1 MKGLSLANIASA
13 CGGTYMGPENTRN
26 QEITGVAIDSRKIEE
41 GFLFVPIKGAR
52 VDGHDFIEQVMKAG
66 ALCTLSEHPLDGA
79 SYPYILV
86 DSSEQALK
94 DLARFYRSQLDLKV
108 IGITG
113 SVGKTSTKELIA
125 SVLEQKYRVLK
136 TEGNYNNEIGL
147 PLTIFRLTEED
158 EIAVLEMGIDHFGEM
173 HRLADIARPDVCV
186 ITNIGYA
193 HLENL
198 GSREGILQAKTEM
211 FDHLQPEFA
220 VVLNGD
226 DDMLRTVA
234 DVHGQKPV
242 FFGIDSAA
250 PVFASHIENRGLK
263 GTLCTIQLPACGDV
277 PETTIQADIPIPG
290 KHMVYNALAGA
301 YIGHLFG
308 LTPKEIEAGI
318 HALQPVT
325 GRNHLIE
332 TETLTILDDCYNAN
346 PASMRASLD
355 VLALATGRRAAVM
368 GDMKELGENE
378 NQLHFETGEYAARK
392 GIDMIICIGPLA
404 KQMYQGARNIASG
417 NTILYYPD
425 KEGFLRDLPSLFEAG
440 DTILVKASNSM
451 KFPEIVEAL
460 TAFHISAEADT
471 ISEMANEAVAT
482 TNTEEGAAQ

>member
-1 MKGLSLANIASA
+1 M
-13 CGGTYMGPENTRN
+13 
-26 QEITGVAIDSRKIEE
+26 
-41 GFLFVPIKGAR
+41 
-52 VDGHDFIEQVMKAG
+52 
-66 ALCTLSEHPLDGA
+66 
-79 SYPYILV
+79 
-86 DSSEQALK
+86 
-94 DLARFYRSQLDLKV
+94 
-108 IGITG
+108 
-113 SVGKTSTKELIA
+113 GKTSTKELIA

-173 HRLADIARPDVCV
+173 HRLADIARPNVCV

-211 FDHLQPEFA
+211 FEHLQPEFA

-263 GTLCTIQLPACGDV
+263 GTLCTIQLPACGDFS
-277 PETTIQADIPIPG
+277 ETTIQADIPIPG

-308 LTPKEIEAGI
+308 LSPEEIETGI
-318 HALQPVT
+318 HSLQPVT

-332 TETLTILDDCYNAN
+332 TDTLMILDDCYNAN

-355 VLALATGRRAAVM
+355 VLALATGRRVAVM

-378 NQLHFETGEYAARK
+378 EQLHFETGEYAARK
-392 GIDMIICIGPLA
+392 GIDTIVCIGPLA
-404 KQMYQGARNIASG
+404 CQMYLGAKNLASG
-417 NTILYYPD
+417 NTVLHYTGK
-425 KEGFLRDLPSLFEAG
+425 KEFLHDLPSLFEAG
-440 DTILVKASNSM
+440 DTVLVKASNSM
-451 KFPEIVEAL
+451 KFSEIVEAL
-460 TAFHISAEADT
+460 TEFEA
-471 ISEMANEAVAT
+471 
-482 TNTEEGAAQ
+482 NTKDEIEKGAKQ

>member
-1 MKGLSLANIASA
+1 MKGLSLAAIATA
-13 CGGTYMGPENTRN
+13 CGGTCFGPKELLHR
-26 QEITGVAIDSRKIEE
+26 EITGVAIDSRKIEE

-52 VDGHDFIEQVMKAG
+52 ADGHDFIEQVMEQG
-66 ALCTLSEHPLDGA
+66 ALCTLSEHPLGNV

-86 DSSEQALK
+86 TSTEQALK
-94 DLARFYRSQLDLKV
+94 DLARYYRSQLNLKV

-173 HRLADIARPDVCV
+173 HRLADIARPDVGV

-198 GSREGILQAKTEM
+198 GSREGILKAKTEM
-211 FDHLQPEFA
+211 FDHLQPDFS

-226 DDMLRTVA
+226 DDMLRTITE
-234 DVHGQKPV
+234 VHGQKPV

-263 GTLCTIQLPACGDV
+263 GTLCTIQLPACQSF
-277 PETTIQADIPIPG
+277 PEITIQADIPIPG
-290 KHMVYNALAGA
+290 RHMVYNALAA
-301 YIGHLFG
+301 SYIGRLFG
-308 LTPKEIEAGI
+308 LSKEEIEAGI
-318 HALQPVT
+318 HALQPVA

-332 TETLTILDDCYNAN
+332 TPALTILDDCYNAN
-346 PASMRASLD
+346 PASMKASLD
-355 VLALATGRRAAVM
+355 VLSLACGHRTAVL

-378 NQLHFETGEYAARK
+378 DRLHFETGEYAARK
-392 GIDMIICIGPLA
+392 GIDQIICIGPLA
-404 KQMYQGARNIASG
+404 ENMYQGAKNIASG
-417 NTILYYPD
+417 NTVLYYSD
-425 KEGFLRDLPSLFEAG
+425 KEQFLKELPSLFHAG

-451 KFPEIVEAL
+451 KFAEIV
-460 TAFHISAEADT
+460 DT
-471 ISEMANEAVAT
+471 LKKFDCPDTGSTDKGET
-482 TNTEEGAAQ
+482 L

>member
-13 CGGTYMGPENTRN
+13 CGGTYRGSEDARN
-26 QEITGVAIDSRKIEE
+26 REITGVAIDSRKIEKD
-41 GFLFVPIKGAR
+41 FLFVPIKGAR
-52 VDGHDFIEQVMKAG
+52 VDGHDFIEQVMEKE
-66 ALCTLSEHPLDGA
+66 ALCTLSEHPLTGA
-79 SYPYILV
+79 QYPYILV
-86 DSSEQALK
+86 NSTEQALK
-94 DLARFYRSQLDLKV
+94 DLAHFYRSQLDLKV

-173 HRLADIARPDVCV
+173 HRLADIARPNVCV

-211 FDHLQPEFA
+211 FEHLQPEFA

-263 GTLCTIQLPACGDV
+263 GTLCTIQLPACGDFS
-277 PETTIQADIPIPG
+277 ETTIQADIPIPG

-308 LTPKEIEAGI
+308 LSPEEIETGI
-318 HALQPVT
+318 HSLQPVT

-332 TETLTILDDCYNAN
+332 TDTLMILDDCYNAN

-355 VLALATGRRAAVM
+355 VLALATGRRVAVM
-368 GDMKELGENE
+368 GNMKELGENE
-378 NQLHFETGEYAARK
+378 EQLHFETGEYAARK
-392 GIDMIICIGPLA
+392 GIDTIVCIGPLA
-404 KQMYQGARNIASG
+404 CQMYLGAKNLASG
-417 NTILYYPD
+417 NTVLHYTG
-425 KEGFLRDLPSLFEAG
+425 KEEFLHNLPSLFEAG
-440 DTILVKASNSM
+440 DTVLVKASNSM
-451 KFPEIVEAL
+451 KFSEIVEAL
-460 TAFHISAEADT
+460 TEFEA
-471 ISEMANEAVAT
+471 
-482 TNTEEGAAQ
+482 NTKDEIEKGAKQ